1 MWYTVAALDRAAGP
15 GQINEEVYWKQ
26 ARFSC
31 FIPGRNML
39 RIFDR
44 YLLKEVILGWLAV
57 TVVLWLILISNRLVL
72 FLSDAASGHIAA
84 NVIFKLLGLKMVWYM
99 VHIVPFAL
107 ALGIVLGLGRLYRDN
122 EMTVMSACG
131 VGTWRIYKP
140 LLVFGLLVS
149 IALTWLAL
157 FVSPEVQGISHRLT
171 LMAEEQADLTLLGA
185 GRFNEIQNGQVTF
198 YAEKLSDDRQ
208 SMENLFIVLRS
219 REKESSKLPQV
230 LTAKSAYRKHD
241 DASGDNFLV
250 LVDGFRY
257 EGKPGTANYRIAKF
271 TEYGVRIEL
280 PDTGQIVDKR
290 ESTPTATLIKSS
302 NPKDVAEL
310 QWRMMM
316 PVSVM
321 VLLVLAVPLSRSS
334 PRHGR
339 YGKLVVAVLLFVIYY
354 NLMGVAEVWVQE
366 GVTPPSIGM
375 WWVAVLPLL
384 ITAML
389 LWGGRLPGWLR
400 RGR

>member
-1 MWYTVAALDRAAGP
+1 
-15 GQINEEVYWKQ
+15 
-26 ARFSC
+26 
-31 FIPGRNML
+31 ML

-140 LLVFGLLVS
+140 LLVFGLIVS

-208 SMENLFIVLRS
+208 SMENLFIVLRP
-219 REKESSKLPQV
+219 REKDSSKLPQV

>member
-1 MWYTVAALDRAAGP
+1 
-15 GQINEEVYWKQ
+15 
-26 ARFSC
+26 
-31 FIPGRNML
+31 ML

-72 FLSDAASGHIAA
+72 FLADAASGDIAA
-84 NVIFKLLGLKMVWYM
+84 NVIFRLLALKMVWYM

-131 VGTWRIYKP
+131 VGIWRIYKP

-149 IALTWLAL
+149 VVLTWLAL
-157 FVSPEVQGISHRLT
+157 YVSPEVQGISHRLT

-185 GRFNEIQNGQVTF
+185 GRFNEIQNGQLTF

-208 SMENLFIVLRS
+208 SMENLFIVSRP
-219 REKESSKLPQV
+219 REKDSSKLPQV

-241 DASGDNFLV
+241 DTTGDNFLV
-250 LVDGFRY
+250 LVDGYRY
-257 EGKPGTANYRIAKF
+257 EGKPGAANYHIAKF
-271 TEYGVRIEL
+271 AEYGVRIEL
-280 PDTGQIVDKR
+280 PDNREIIDKR
-290 ESTPTATLIKSS
+290 ESTSTAMLLESS

-321 VLLVLAVPLSRSS
+321 ALLVLAVPLSRSS
-334 PRHGR
+334 PRQGR
-339 YGKLVVAVLLFVIYY
+339 YGKLVLAVLLFVIYY
-354 NLMGVAEVWVQE
+354 NLMGVAELWVQE
-366 GVTPPSIGM
+366 GVVPPVIGM

-384 ITAML
+384 LTALL
-389 LWGGRLPGWLR
+389 LWSNRLPGWLR
-400 RGR
+400 RSR